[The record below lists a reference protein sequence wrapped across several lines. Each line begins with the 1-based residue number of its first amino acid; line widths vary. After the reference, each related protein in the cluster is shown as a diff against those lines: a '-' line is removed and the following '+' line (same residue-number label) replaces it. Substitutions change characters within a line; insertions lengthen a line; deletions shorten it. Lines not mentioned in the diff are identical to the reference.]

1 MNYSSLKSGE
11 VGSLSCKVKFTL
23 SNNSTFT
30 LNSSETINLKN
41 YLSAIKLTEQI
52 SAENNIPVGVNS
64 SNVLDLEIISENHA
78 LIPENESSI
87 YYGYM
92 DDTAIVELFVTIVDE
107 DKEVYFGKY
116 FVDTWKS
123 VITSDEPNK
132 VKISATC
139 IMGVITKQVVPDV
152 LISNGLFIKDYVIA
166 VIEELNNTLPANKHI
181 NYREDDIDFSIFPTM
196 QFSNL
201 DTEDMSNCLNGLSQ
215 CTLTNIYADR
225 DGYIK
230 TDFTCDDTSEEAKY
244 RLDVMTAAQAGSGV
258 LVNYDGVKV
267 KYSLGNILDVE
278 QLASLYQ
285 QNVVAGDN
293 TFKEINLGEAVYKIN
308 KIEVTAEDNSID
320 VDIKSA
326 KYNKNKMTLV
336 IEAEAATKVNISIYG
351 QRLDTTE
358 LIYEI
363 QGKNELEINNKVLE
377 SQYINKYADYMVQL
391 IGFKNNSMQVSGYFR
406 PDIKLADIIFINCI
420 GAMSV
425 SGFYKVIGLE
435 WEFGVYGKCTIDL
448 IKTFESEFNIDDIM
462 FNFNDLLELTLA
474 GVYTQDNK
482 YTPLSQK
489 ENDYVN
495 QVLGTEFDELRM
507 LEYGEV

>member
-1 MNYSSLKSGE
+1 MANESLISGE

-23 SNNSTFT
+23 SNDTSFT

-92 DDTAIVELFVTIVDE
+92 NDSAIVELYVTIVDE
-107 DKEVYFGKY
+107 KKEVYFGKY

-152 LISNGLFIKDYVIA
+152 IINSGMFIKDYVIA
-166 VIEELNNTLPANKHI
+166 LIEELNNTLPANKHI

-225 DGYIK
+225 DGYVK
-230 TDFTCDDTSEEAKY
+230 TDFTCDDTAEEAKY
-244 RLDVMTAAQAGSGV
+244 KLDVMTAAQAGSGV
-258 LVNYDGVKV
+258 LVNYDGIKV

-285 QNVVAGDN
+285 QDVVAGDN
-293 TFKEINLGEAVYKIN
+293 TFKEIKLGEAVYKIN
-308 KIEVTAEDNSID
+308 RIEVTSEDNSIF
-320 VDIKSA
+320 VGIKSA
-326 KYNKNKMTLV
+326 KYNKNKMTVV
-336 IEAEAATKVNISIYG
+336 IEADAATKVNISIYG
-351 QRLDTTE
+351 QRLDNTE

-363 QGKNELEINNKVLE
+363 AGKNELEINNKVLG
-377 SQYINKYADYMVQL
+377 SQYISKYADYMAQL

-406 PDIKLADIIFINCI
+406 PDIKLADIVFINCL
-420 GAMSV
+420 GAMSI
-425 SGFYKVIGLE
+425 SGYYKVVGLE
-435 WEFGVYGKCTIDL
+435 WEFGAYGKCTMSV
-448 IKTFESEFNIDDIM
+448 IKTFDSEMNIDDIM

-474 GVYTQDNK
+474 GIYTEDSQ
-482 YTPLSQK
+482 YPPLSQR

-495 QVLGTEFDELRM
+495 TVLGTEFDELRM